1 MRWLRQTLLTSAH
14 SLGTLGRRLDSSL
27 AALFGFA
34 GVVLVLLAVL
44 SIRSGFRATL
54 AASGSPDIAIVLH
67 GGAGTEVNSV
77 LGEQLIPVIAQ
88 APGIARSG
96 GERLI
101 SPQLLT
107 QVSLTKRLTGTM
119 AEVSFRGVTPQALR
133 IDPRLRIVRGR
144 MFTPGLDEI
153 IVGADAERDFRGLR
167 VGNVLHAGPYRWRVV
182 GVFVD
187 GGGLH
192 DSELW
197 TSLPVL
203 QGAYHRGSSFSSLYV
218 RLRSS
223 AAFGRFKRLLTANPR
238 LDVSVQRESAYFA
251 AQARNLA
258 LFIDIV
264 GGTIALLM
272 GGGAVFGAVNTMYTA
287 VAVRAREIATLRALG
302 FARSAVLC
310 SVLLESAALA
320 AVGGLGGAAL
330 AYALFNGFRATTY
343 NQFSVVAF
351 RFAVTPHLIVLGILY
366 ALALG
371 IVGGA
376 LPAVRAAR
384 LSIAAGLRP
393 Q

>member
-14 SLGTLGRRLDSSL
+14 SLGTLGRRLESSL
-27 AALFGFA
+27 AAVFGFA
-34 GVVLVLLAVL
+34 GVVLVMLAVL

-77 LGEQLIPVIAQ
+77 LGAQLIPVIAQ

-96 GERLI
+96 GVRLI

-119 AEVSFRGVTPQALR
+119 AEVSFRGVTAQALQ

-153 IVGADAERDFRGLR
+153 IVGADAQRDFRGLR
-167 VGNVLHAGPYRWRVV
+167 VGSVLHAGPYRWRVV
-182 GVFVD
+182 GVFDD

-223 AAFGRFKRLLTANPR
+223 AAFERFKRFLTANPR

-264 GGTIALLM
+264 GGAI
-272 GGGAVFGAVNTMYTA
+272 NTMYTA
-287 VAVRAREIATLRALG
+287 VTVRTRELATLRALG

-310 SVLLESAALA
+310 SVLLESAVLA
-320 AVGGLGGAAL
+320 ALGGLGGAAL

-351 RFAVTPHLIVLGILY
+351 RFAVTPHLIALGILY

-371 IVGGA
+371 IAGGA

-393 Q
+393 E

>member
-14 SLGTLGRRLDSSL
+14 SLGTLGRRLESSL
-27 AALFGFA
+27 AAVFGFA
-34 GVVLVLLAVL
+34 GVVLVMLAVL

-77 LGEQLIPVIAQ
+77 LGAQLIPVIAQ

-96 GERLI
+96 GVRLI

-119 AEVSFRGVTPQALR
+119 AEVSFRGVTAQALQ

-153 IVGADAERDFRGLR
+153 IVGADAQRDFRGLR
-167 VGNVLHAGPYRWRVV
+167 VGSVLHAGPYRWRVV
-182 GVFVD
+182 GVFDD

-223 AAFGRFKRLLTANPR
+223 AAFERFKRFLTANPR

-264 GGTIALLM
+264 GGAIALLM
-272 GGGAVFGAVNTMYTA
+272 GGGAVFGAINTMYTA
-287 VAVRAREIATLRALG
+287 VTVRTRELATLRALG

-310 SVLLESAALA
+310 SVLLESAVLA
-320 AVGGLGGAAL
+320 ALGGLGGAAL

-351 RFAVTPHLIVLGILY
+351 RFAVTPHLIALGILY

-371 IVGGA
+371 IAGGA

-393 Q
+393 E